1 MTRAIR
7 QCLRRLCRDQR
18 GTAAVEFGIVAPVFF
33 ATLLGIVDVGRY
45 MWTLNT
51 MQYAVDQAIRTGVVQ
66 QLAPEDVEQQ
76 VKDALTGFG
85 PVTVEAIQDPSTLTI
100 TATKT
105 YAFMFPISAVTS
117 SAVID
122 LRSEMPR

>member
-1 MTRAIR
+1 MAPGPARRVESKHAQAHQLSEGRMTRAIR

-76 VKDALTGFG
+76 VKD
-85 PVTVEAIQDPSTLTI
+85 
-100 TATKT
+100 
-105 YAFMFPISAVTS
+105 
-117 SAVID
+117 
-122 LRSEMPR
+122 